1 VLERT
6 RLVQRSH
13 PPPALDL
20 LLQAGIG
27 PEEQA
32 VRAWMRWNEVRSFET
47 LSPAEKQLIA
57 VFAKRI
63 VELGPASPLRPRI
76 EGLARNLW
84 AATEVALGQAVDGLH
99 HLGQAGIPFILLN
112 GGALHAEGFAAPW
125 RPPAGDVAILV
136 GHDATQPAA
145 DALAGA
151 GWLATGARTASER
164 RRLLERG
171 SGLVYRNGQQGRIHL
186 HTTARFGLCPGSGDA
201 VHAIWLGARPATLRS
216 LAVLVPDPADA
227 ILIDLTS
234 APLAG
239 QAAWA
244 HRIGARIAHQQI
256 DWDKLTDAAGRH
268 GLVLSCLGGLGYMRD
283 VLAVPIPDTALV
295 FLRTAP
301 LDGTAWLRYLAH
313 ERDPGDRRLLPRA
326 MAFAARRLLR
336 HHGRRTARWGTPG
349 AKSVEDPRPG

>member
-6 RLVQRSH
+6 RLVRRSH
-13 PPPALDL
+13 PPPTLDL

-27 PEEQA
+27 PGEQA
-32 VRAWMRWNEVRSFET
+32 VRAWMRWNKVRSFET

-63 VELGPASPLRPRI
+63 VALDPASPLRPRI

-99 HLGQAGIPFILLN
+99 HLRQAGIPFVLLN

-125 RPPAGDVAILV
+125 RPPAGDVAVLV
-136 GHDATQPAA
+136 GREATQPAA

-151 GWLATGARTASER
+151 GWLATGAGTPGER
-164 RRLLERG
+164 RQLLERG
-171 SGLVYRNGQQGRIHL
+171 TGPIYRNGRQGRIHL
-186 HTTARFGLCPGSGDA
+186 RATVLPGFGPGSGDA
-201 VHAIWLGARPATLRS
+201 VHAVWLAARPATLRS

-244 HRIGARIAHQQI
+244 HRVGARIAHQQI

-268 GLVLSCLGGLGYMRD
+268 GLVLSCL
-283 VLAVPIPDTALV
+283 VLQ
-295 FLRTAP
+295 LRS
-301 LDGTAWLRYLAH
+301 YFQ
-313 ERDPGDRRLLPRA
+313 
-326 MAFAARRLLR
+326 M
-336 HHGRRTARWGTPG
+336 
-349 AKSVEDPRPG
+349 